1 MNFYSQQSED
11 VILWKKYL
19 NYKNGFFIELGA
31 MDGVIYSNTKFFED
45 SLGWTGILI
54 EPEKNQFQRLKQN
67 RPNCIL
73 SDYAI
78 SEVDG
83 EVIFNTRNGGDSGGG
98 IADRHIDETI
108 REEDNIKL
116 LSKPFTKLLWELGK
130 PERVDLFVIDVEGGE
145 LGILKTFDWGIPVYI
160 ICIETHPAN
169 KDYEECKKILIEN
182 GFEYDMPLGINEVWI
197 NKKNKRED
205 K

>member
-31 MDGVIYSNTKFFED
+31 MDGVKYSNTKFFED

-73 SDYAI
+73 SDYAV
-78 SEVDG
+78 SEIDG
-83 EVIFNTRNGGDSGGG
+83 EVVFNTRNGGDSGGG
-98 IADRHIDETI
+98 IVDTHIDETI
-108 REEDNIKL
+108 REEDNVKL
-116 LSKPFTKLLWELGK
+116 LSKPFNKLLWEIGK
-130 PERVDLFVIDVEGGE
+130 PERVDLFIIDVEGGE
-145 LGILKTFDWGIPVYI
+145 LGILKTFDWSIPVYI

-169 KDYEECKKILIEN
+169 KHYEECKKILTDN
-182 GFEYDMPLGINEVWI
+182 GFEFDMPIGCNEIWI
-197 NKKNKRED
+197 NKNNKRAD

>member
-31 MDGVIYSNTKFFED
+31 MDGIKYSNTKFFED
-45 SLGWTGILI
+45 SLGWKGILI
-54 EPEKNQFQRLKQN
+54 EPEKNQFQRLKRN

-78 SEVDG
+78 SETDG
-83 EVIFNTRNGGDSGGG
+83 EVVFNTRNGGDSGGG
-98 IADRHIDETI
+98 IVDTHIDETI
-108 REEDNIKL
+108 REEDNVKL
-116 LSKPFTKLLWELGK
+116 ISKPFTTLLKEVGK

-145 LGILKTFDWGIPVYI
+145 LGILKTFDWSIPVYI
-160 ICIETHPAN
+160 ICIETHPSN
-169 KDYEECKKILIEN
+169 KHYEECKQILVEN
-182 GFEYDMPLGINEVWI
+182 GFEFDMTVGINEVWI
-197 NKKNKRED
+197 NKNNKRAEA
-205 K
+205 